1 MDKNAKIYVAG
12 HHGLVGSAIWK
23 NLQEK
28 GYTNLVGRTHKELDL
43 LDGAAV
49 KQFFDEEM
57 PEYVF
62 LAAAFVGGI
71 MANSIYRADFIY
83 KNLQIQQNVIG
94 ESFRHQVKKLL
105 FLGSTCIYPRDAE
118 QPMKEDVLLTSPL
131 EYTNEP
137 YAIAKI
143 AGLKM
148 CESFNLQYGTNYI
161 AVMPTNLYGPNDN
174 FDLERSH
181 VLPAMIRKVH
191 LAHCLKKGDWEA
203 VRKDMNLRPVEGIS
217 GANSNEE
224 ILRIL
229 RKYGITETEVTLWG
243 TGTPL
248 REFLWSEEMAD
259 ASVFVMEHV
268 DFKDTYKAGAKD
280 IRNCHINIGTGKEI
294 TIRELAGLIVN
305 TVGYQGKLT
314 FDSSKPDGTIL
325 GQKITPLHRV
335 GVYVP
340 GGKAVYPSSVLMN
353 VMPAKVAGVDE
364 IIMVTPPG
372 KNGKVSPNTLVAAK
386 EAGVNKIY
394 KVGGAQAIAALAYG
408 TESIPKVDKIVGPG
422 NIYVALAKKAVYGHV
437 SIDSIA
443 GPSEILVVADE
454 TANPRYVAAD
464 LLSQAEH
471 DELASAI
478 LVTTSEK
485 LAHEVSDQVDGFL
498 KELSRAEI
506 ISKSLDNYGYILLAD
521 TMEDVID
528 VANEIASEHLEI
540 QTKNPFEVMTK
551 IRNAGAIFIGEYAS
565 EPLGDYFAGPNHILP
580 TNGTAKFFSPL
591 SVDDFIK
598 KSSIISY
605 SREALQ
611 KVHKDIESFAK
622 AEQLTAH
629 ANSIHVRFE
638 EED

>member
-1 MDKNAKIYVAG
+1 MRIQKLNSDTK
-12 HHGLVGSAIWK
+12 K
-23 NLQEK
+23 NLLE
-28 GYTNLVGRTHKELDL
+28 DL
-43 LDGAAV
+43 LKRSPNNYGQYEASVKEILDKVKEEKDAAVFAYTAKFDGA
-49 KQFFDEEM
+49 E
-57 PEYVF
+57 
-62 LAAAFVGGI
+62 LT
-71 MANSIYRADFIY
+71 ADTIE
-83 KNLQIQQNVIG
+83 V
-94 ESFRHQVKKLL
+94 
-105 FLGSTCIYPRDAE
+105 TDAE
-118 QPMKEDVLLTSPL
+118 IEEAYAQVDDTLLT
-131 EYTNEP
+131 
-137 YAIAKI
+137 
-143 AGLKM
+143 
-148 CESFNLQYGTNYI
+148 
-161 AVMPTNLYGPNDN
+161 V
-174 FDLERSH
+174 
-181 VLPAMIRKVH
+181 IRK
-191 LAHCLKKGDWEA
+191 
-203 VRKDMNLRPVEGIS
+203 
-217 GANSNEE
+217 
-224 ILRIL
+224 
-229 RKYGITETEVTLWG
+229 
-243 TGTPL
+243 
-248 REFLWSEEMAD
+248 
-259 ASVFVMEHV
+259 
-268 DFKDTYKAGAKD
+268 AKD
-280 IRNCHINIGTGKEI
+280 NIESYHAKQ
-294 TIRELAGLIVN
+294 RQN
-305 TVGYQGKLT
+305 SW
-314 FDSSKPDGTIL
+314 FDSKPDGTIL

-540 QTKNPFEVMTK
+540 QTKNPFEVITK

-622 AEQLTAH
+622 ADQLTAH
-629 ANSIHVRFE
+629 ANTIHVRFE